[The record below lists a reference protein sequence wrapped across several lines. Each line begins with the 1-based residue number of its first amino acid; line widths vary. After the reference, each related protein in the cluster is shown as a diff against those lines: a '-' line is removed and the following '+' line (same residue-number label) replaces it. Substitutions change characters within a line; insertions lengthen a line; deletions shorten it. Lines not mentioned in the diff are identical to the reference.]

1 MTPEFRIEDFS
12 STHVGEVRSE
22 NEDSYVAIP
31 DARIWV
37 VADGMGGHVNGKY
50 ASQAIADAAEAAT
63 YPDDLE
69 HACDSLAQAVH
80 QANATIFAK
89 SLEAGTQ
96 MGSTFVGLVIRGNQF
111 AVLWSGDSRAY
122 VYRNHHLIQLTADHT
137 QVQAMID
144 RGLLTPEE
152 ALTHPM
158 RHVLARA
165 VGVEDVLQIDAI
177 RDSILPGDMFL
188 LCSDGLYGQVS
199 DNEIGEILGHSSEIA
214 CDELVALCLARGAP
228 DNVTVTLVS
237 VIELTLLVLSG
248 EA

>member
-1 MTPEFRIEDFS
+1 MMPEFRIEDFS
-12 STHVGEVRSE
+12 ATHVGEVRKE

-31 DARIWV
+31 AAKVWV

-50 ASQAIADAAEAAT
+50 ASQAIADAAEAVA

-69 HACDSLAQAVH
+69 QACDALAQSVH
-80 QANATIFAK
+80 QANAEIFAK

-96 MGSTFVGLVIRGNQF
+96 MGSTFVGLAIRGDQF
-111 AVLWSGDSRAY
+111 AVMWSGDSRAY
-122 VYRNHHLIQLTADHT
+122 VYRDHRLIQLTSDHT

-144 RGLLTPEE
+144 RGLLSPEE
-152 ALTHPM
+152 ALVHPM
-158 RHVLARA
+158 RHVLSRA

-177 RDSILPGDMFL
+177 RDSLVPGDLFL

-199 DNEIGEILGHSSEIA
+199 DEEIAEILGHSSAAA
-214 CDELVALCLARGAP
+214 CEELVALCLARGAP

-237 VIELTLLVLSG
+237 VIELTLLVLNG